1 MFIRQHRNCG
11 QLDVSLNNPKKYLAV
26 LLIQLPLNIIQKS
39 DLLLSKYNL
48 KAVIIQNNKKI
59 MKILITTDLKKI
71 IYLIEREIQ

>member
-1 MFIRQHRNCG
+1 MFIRQHQNCG

-26 LLIQLPLNIIQKS
+26 LLIQLPRNIIQKS

-59 MKILITTDLKKI
+59 MKI
-71 IYLIEREIQ
+71 